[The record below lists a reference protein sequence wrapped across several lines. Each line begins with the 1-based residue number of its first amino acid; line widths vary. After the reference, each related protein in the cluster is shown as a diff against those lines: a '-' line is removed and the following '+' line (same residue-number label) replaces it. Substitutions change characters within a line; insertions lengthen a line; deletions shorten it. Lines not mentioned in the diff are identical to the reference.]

1 MQVAC
6 ATISLTAVTL
16 LRAVD
21 ARAEDPVPV
30 EVVIQGDR
38 SAHHDQGRDETAA
51 TYVVHRADLRAPG
64 ATVADALVSVPGVQ
78 VARSGASSEL
88 ATAAVRGATSA
99 QTPVYLAGIRLND
112 DLTGT
117 ADLSTVPIFMLDR
130 IEVYRGNA
138 PFDADR
144 LGLGGAIFLEPT
156 LPSASHVGGGLAVGS
171 FGELGTWAKG
181 TLHEGDSSVA
191 LSVRRDTA
199 QNDYPYL
206 DDRGSRFNSSDD
218 IVRSR
223 ANADTE
229 SYDGWGIARF
239 SPAPRAHLLALSNI
253 FSREQGVTGLSV
265 IPAGGSR
272 LRSRRAL
279 GAISG
284 SVPCSGGA
292 EPACVLETITS
303 TLFTEGTLSDP
314 LHELALG
321 STSVDSRGQ
330 RVSQQER
337 LRYDLGALGSFTLAA
352 SQEAERLDIDLA
364 DGPALRAKRGVVRG
378 AGTLLVK
385 ATTGLTLQ
393 ALGALE
399 CDATS
404 GPGQD
409 TPCDIFPTGR
419 LGIAYAPSE
428 SWKISS
434 NAGRYA
440 RIPTLGELY
449 GLSAALR
456 GSRAL
461 APETGWTGDA
471 GVAWS
476 RSGEGSDRWRIYG
489 ELFAFARFPSQLIAY
504 RRSSF
509 AAVTPYN
516 VGSARIL
523 GTEISA
529 GAEAFRALRVEVSAT
544 ALDPRDTTGMR
555 SIDNDLLRLR
565 SRLIVSPYVEAFV
578 EPSHLWGLDRAAIAA
593 RAFYR
598 SAEVADD
605 AGLVIIGEQTSVDTD
620 LVLSFF
626 DKKITARMR
635 IADVFDAPL
644 TDIVGYPLPGRSVHA
659 SLEAEW

>member
-1 MQVAC
+1 MQVAR
-6 ATISLTAVTL
+6 AVVPVAALTL
-16 LRAVD
+16 LSAAN
-21 ARAEDPVPV
+21 ARAQEAGPV
-30 EVVIQGDR
+30 EVVVQGER
-38 SAHHDQGRDETAA
+38 SVRHDQGRDETAA
-51 TYVVHRADLRAPG
+51 TYVVHRTDLRAPG

-191 LSVRRDTA
+191 LSVRRDAA

-239 SPAPRAHLLALSNI
+239 SLASPAHILALSNV

-265 IPAGGSR
+265 IPAIGSR

-279 GAISG
+279 GGISAA
-284 SVPCSGGA
+284 VPCSGGA
-292 EPACVLETITS
+292 EPACELEVITGA
-303 TLFTEGTLSDP
+303 LFTDGRLSDP
-314 LHELALG
+314 LQMLALG

-337 LRYDLGALGSFTLAA
+337 LRYDLGTAGSFTLAT

-364 DGPALRAKRGVVRG
+364 EGPVLRARRGVVRG

-393 ALGALE
+393 ALGSLE
-399 CDATS
+399 CDTTR

-409 TPCDIFPTGR
+409 APCDVFPTGR
-419 LGIAYAPSE
+419 LGIAYAPSD
-428 SWKISS
+428 SWKISA

-461 APETGWTGDA
+461 APETGSTGDV

-476 RSGEGSDRWRIYG
+476 RSGEGPERWRLYA
-489 ELFAFARFPSQLIAY
+489 EVFAFARFPSQLIAY

-523 GTEISA
+523 GTEVSA
-529 GAEAFRALRVEVSAT
+529 GAEAFRALRVEISAT
-544 ALDPRDTTGMR
+544 ALDPRDTTGVR

-578 EPSHLWGLDRAAIAA
+578 EPSHLLGLDRASIAA

-598 SAEVADD
+598 SSEIADD
-605 AGLVIIGEQTSVDTD
+605 AGLVIIGEQTSVDAD
-620 LVLSFF
+620 LVLSFLER
-626 DKKITARMR
+626 KVTARMR

-644 TDIVGYPLPGRSVHA
+644 TDIVGYPLPGRSLHA

>member
-1 MQVAC
+1 MPVGRVVV
-6 ATISLTAVTL
+6 SVMSFTL
-16 LRAVD
+16 LSTVY
-21 ARAEDPVPV
+21 ARAEDAGPV
-30 EVVIQGDR
+30 EVLVTGER
-38 SAHHDQGRDETAA
+38 SVRHDQGRDETAA
-51 TYVVHRADLRAPG
+51 TYVVRRSDLRAPG
-64 ATVADALVSVPGVQ
+64 ATVADALISVPGVQ

-88 ATAAVRGATSA
+88 ATAAVRGATSS

-156 LPSASHVGGGLAVGS
+156 LPSASHVGGGLGVGS

-181 TLHEGDSSVA
+181 TLREGDSSFA
-191 LSVRRDTA
+191 LSVRRDAA

-206 DDRGSRFNSSDD
+206 DDRGSRFNSADD

-229 SYDGWGIARF
+229 SYDSWGIARF
-239 SPAPRAHLLALSNI
+239 SPAPHARMLALTNV
-253 FSREQGVTGLSV
+253 FSREQGVTGLSI
-265 IPAGGSR
+265 IPASGSR

-279 GAISG
+279 GAVSAA
-284 SVPCSGGA
+284 VPCSGGA
-292 EPACVLETITS
+292 EPACVLELVTS
-303 TLFTEGTLSDP
+303 TLFTDGRLTDS

-321 STSVDSRGQ
+321 SSLVDSRGQ

-337 LRYDLGALGSFTLAA
+337 VRYDLGSLGSFTLAS

-364 DGPALRAKRGVVRG
+364 EGPALRARRAVVRG
-378 AGTLLVK
+378 AGTWLVK
-385 ATTGLTLQ
+385 ATNELTLQ

-404 GPGQD
+404 GPGRD
-409 TPCDIFPTGR
+409 APCDVFPTGR
-419 LGIAYAPSE
+419 LGIAVAPSDG
-428 SWKISS
+428 WKISA
-434 NAGRYA
+434 NGGRYA

-449 GLSAALR
+449 GLSAALL
-456 GSRAL
+456 GSRVL

-476 RSGEGSDRWRIYG
+476 RSGEGPERWRVYA
-489 ELFAFARFPSQLIAY
+489 EFFAFARFPSELIAY

-523 GTEISA
+523 GTEIAA
-529 GAEAFRALRVEVSAT
+529 GAEALRALRVEVSAT
-544 ALDPRDTTGMR
+544 ALDPRDTTAGR

-578 EPSHLWGLDRAAIAA
+578 EPSHLLGLDRAAIAA

-598 SAEVADD
+598 SSEIADD
-605 AGLVIIGEQTSVDTD
+605 AGLVIIGEQTSVDAD
-620 LVLSFF
+620 LVLSFL
-626 DKKITARMR
+626 DRKITARAR
-635 IADVFDAPL
+635 VADVFDAPL
-644 TDIVGYPLPGRSVHA
+644 TDIVGYPLPGRSLHA